1 VDHVNLLF
9 CAGGMTAPTRSAL
22 VNQLNQVAADERLT
36 RVHLAVYVA
45 ATCPEGAV
53 QR

>member
-1 VDHVNLLF
+1 
-9 CAGGMTAPTRSAL
+9 MTTAKNPAQKRYIARFIPTM
-22 VNQLNQVAADERLT
+22 
-36 RVHLAVYVA
+36 AVYVA